1 MGDTTEMNSVALFTL
16 FALFAFAVAA
26 PADEWTEQDIATAD
40 TDSVGYGKPK
50 AASPQAAIAKSCT
63 FQAALAH
70 ARAMKKK
77 TGRRLLG
84 KEAAK
89 TPEAKEK
96 ATKAAAKIKAAEGKA
111 KVAIKKDA
119 SCCTAALACRAA
131 AKAKICA
138 TVAKRRLLGKEKGVA
153 AKKVTPETC
162 AEYLKGRSIA
172 AATAMAKK
180 AGSAAAD
187 VVKKLEEMHA
197 EVVTCLKAKSPDCD
211 TTEAWSAPT
220 IA

>member
-1 MGDTTEMNSVALFTL
+1 MGTTEMNSVALFTL

-119 SCCTAALACRAA
+119 ACCTAALACGA
-131 AKAKICA
+131 
-138 TVAKRRLLGKEKGVA
+138 A

-211 TTEAWSAPT
+211 TTQAWSAP
-220 IA
+220 

>member
-119 SCCTAALACRAA
+119 ACCTAALACRAA

-138 TVAKRRLLGKEKGVA
+138 TVAKRRLLGRGAA

-211 TTEAWSAPT
+211 TTQAWSAPT